1 MSIYKLSS
9 WASGDQEVFHGPVQ
23 TWPGHHFEISWSR
36 WDYFPTDAKGIWAE
50 LVKEADAKVRGSLEL
65 IFK

>member
-1 MSIYKLSS
+1 VTKKSFTGLYRP
-9 WASGDQEVFHGPVQ
+9 DQAIILRLAGL
-23 TWPGHHFEISWSR
+23 GG
-36 WDYFPTDAKGIWAE
+36 DYFPTDAKGIWAE